1 MLLQRT
7 LLPGNEHQRLS
18 ALRPYQ
24 TMIHSCQQVYQEI
37 VQLTA
42 KIFLTPTVL
51 LSLVDADDVL
61 HAGAV
66 GLPNIAPSL
75 PREECICATAV
86 YQPGTT
92 VFPDLQLFP
101 CPWVEPEL
109 LAERGVRAYA
119 GHPLTT
125 MAGQPIGVLC
135 LIDQNPRTFSQEDQL
150 ELQRLAAVAM
160 RVLDLQLALE
170 HEPAQGPAVWK
181 AINHR
186 IALSVQRIGTLTALA
201 QWEPSPETAIARCYR
216 TSMHEERL
224 LITQDIDREISIAF
238 ARLSDGSLRQGV
250 A

>member
-1 MLLQRT
+1 MLLQ
-7 LLPGNEHQRLS
+7 GNLALGTEKQRLG

-24 TMIHSCQQVYQEI
+24 TMIQSCQQVYQEI

-42 KIFLTPTVL
+42 KVFLAPTVL
-51 LSLVDADDVL
+51 LSLVDANDVL

-66 GLPNIAPSL
+66 GFPSLAASL

-101 CPWVEPEL
+101 CPWVQPEL

-119 GHPLTT
+119 GHPLIAG
-125 MAGQPIGVLC
+125 AGQPIGVLC
-135 LIDQNPRTFSQEDQL
+135 LIDQSPRTFSQEDQL

-160 RVLDLQLALE
+160 RILDLQLALD
-170 HEPAQGPAVWK
+170 HEPEQGPAVWQ

-186 IALSVQRIGTLTALA
+186 IALSVQRIGTLTALT
-201 QWEPSPETAIARCYR
+201 QWEASPETPIARCYR

-238 ARLSDGSLRQGV
+238 ARLSGGNMQMDI

>member
-1 MLLQRT
+1 MLFQ
-7 LLPGNEHQRLS
+7 GNSSSSVEQQRLG

-24 TMIHSCQQVYQEI
+24 TMIHSGQQVFQEI

-51 LSLVDADDVL
+51 LSLVDADEVL

-66 GLPNIAPSL
+66 GLPNLAASL

-86 YQPGTT
+86 YQPGST

-101 CPWVEPEL
+101 CPWVQPEL

-125 MAGQPIGVLC
+125 VAGQPIGVLC
-135 LIDQNPRTFSQEDQL
+135 LIDQSPRAFSQEDQL

-160 RVLDLQLALE
+160 RILDLQLALK
-170 HEPAQGPAVWK
+170 HEPEQGPAVWQ

-186 IALSVQRIGTLTALA
+186 IALSIQRIGTLTALT
-201 QWEPSPETAIARCYR
+201 QWEASPETPIARCYR

-238 ARLSDGSLRQGV
+238 ARLSGGNLQKGV